1 MFTKP
6 VKAALFDMDGL
17 LIDTE
22 SVYID
27 ALQAA
32 AAAMGLEMPLSFCH
46 SMIGIPGPI
55 CDGMICDFY
64 GPGFELETFSDHF
77 DAHARCAFEAGV
89 PVKAGAVELLDFL
102 IARGVPL
109 GIATSSSQATVAKHL
124 GRAGLLD
131 CFEAIATRDDVAR
144 SKPHPDVYLEAAR
157 RLGVRAEN
165 CIAFEDSNTGLTAAH
180 AAGTMTIMVPDIL
193 QPTDEVRAKCL
204 HIAPDL
210 HAALQLMREAM
221 PIAGVNAKDPS
232 CSGPDRSA

>member
-1 MFTKP
+1 MFPKP

-22 SVYID
+22 AVYID

-32 AAAMGLEMPLSFCH
+32 AAAMGLEMPLDFCH

-55 CDGMICDFY
+55 CDGMIRDFY

-77 DAHARCAFEAGV
+77 DAHTARVFDAGM
-89 PVKAGAVELLDFL
+89 PVKPGTVELLDFL
-102 IARGVPL
+102 VARGLPL

-124 GRAGLLD
+124 GRAGLID
-131 CFEAIATRDDVAR
+131 YFKAIATRDDVPR

-157 RLGVRAEN
+157 RLGVAPEN
-165 CIAFEDSNTGLTAAH
+165 CLAFEDSNTGLTAAH
-180 AAGTMTIMVPDIL
+180 AAGTMAIMVPDIL

-204 HIAPDL
+204 HIASDL
-210 HAALQLMREAM
+210 HAVLHLLRKGT
-221 PIAGVNAKDPS
+221 PVVGVSAADP
-232 CSGPDRSA
+232 